1 MCPLAHFERR
11 LAVPCTAGAG
21 AYILTTAPICP
32 LAHFERRLAAPCA
45 AGAGTCIYAPSAQQA
60 LWLVANAVCE
70 RYARAASGRESMRRV
85 GLEPTRVS
93 PQEPKSC
100 LSANSNIGAAKAAAG
115 PYALP
120 QLPTTSI
127 FCITY
132 AFTLS
137 IAGAQYFFGSKS
149 SGCAAIC
156 SLTPSVKAIRRSVA

>member
-1 MCPLAHFERR
+1 MRRVRNVPFGTFRAPLSRAMRGWRR
-11 LAVPCTAGAG
+11 GVNL
-21 AYILTTAPICP
+21 
-32 LAHFERRLAAPCA
+32 CA
-45 AGAGTCIYAPSAQQA
+45 AQQA

-70 RYARAASGRESMRRV
+70 RYARAASGLVSMRRV
-85 GLEPTRVS
+85 GLEPTRLAT
-93 PQEPKSC
+93 QEPKSC

-132 AFTLS
+132 AFTFS

-156 SLTPSVKAIRRSVA
+156 SFTPSVKAIRRSVA